1 MVWWCVLLPWFF
13 HNQRLVFKKLPSVVL
28 HDLHHPKRIKPC
40 SATERTLNV
49 ENGDEKFFETLF
61 AEVWH
66 VDTILQKCQ
75 ERNVQSLETNMFA
88 WLPCSLLPI
97 FDDSPGWF
105 SNGAQWESL
114 RWSQVLLWILW
125 QQQLSRSKLM
135 LLLLFLSSTKTV
147 YRFIAYMMNPH
158 RQFKQKQRE
167 RQLQF
172 FIADSSLMQNQ
183 TAAVHVSSTSRNY
196 YSKGLHN
203 FNLCDSKK
211 LNLFVLDD
219 W

>member
-1 MVWWCVLLPWFF
+1 MVRFVA
-13 HNQRLVFKKLPSVVL
+13 LVFSESKVSVKKKHSPQSFYTIYIIQDV
-28 HDLHHPKRIKPC
+28 RIKPC

-75 ERNVQSLETNMFA
+75 ERNVQSLETNLFA

-135 LLLLFLSSTKTV
+135 LVLLFLSSKKTV
-147 YRFIAYMMNPH
+147 YRFIAYMMNPR
-158 RQFKQKQRE
+158 RQSSNISNLKDSYNFLLLIQTWYKTKQLRCM
-167 RQLQF
+167 L
-172 FIADSSLMQNQ
+172 
-183 TAAVHVSSTSRNY
+183 AVHLEIIIVR
-196 YSKGLHN
+196 
-203 FNLCDSKK
+203 
-211 LNLFVLDD
+211 V
-219 W
+219 

>member
-1 MVWWCVLLPWFF
+1 MVRFVA
-13 HNQRLVFKKLPSVVL
+13 LVFSESKVSVKKKHSPQSFYTIYIIQDV
-28 HDLHHPKRIKPC
+28 RIKPC

-49 ENGDEKFFETLF
+49 ENGDEKFFETFF

-75 ERNVQSLETNMFA
+75 ERNVQSLETNLFA

-158 RQFKQKQRE
+158 RQFKHKQLE

-172 FIADSSLMQNQ
+172 FIADSNLIQNQ

-196 YSKGLHN
+196 YSKGFDD